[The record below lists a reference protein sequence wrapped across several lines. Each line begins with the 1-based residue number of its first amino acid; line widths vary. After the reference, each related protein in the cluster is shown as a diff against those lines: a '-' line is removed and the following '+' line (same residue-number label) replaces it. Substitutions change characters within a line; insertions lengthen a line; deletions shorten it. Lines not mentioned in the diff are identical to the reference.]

1 MPDASSLLINV
12 DEILSFFDEKP
23 DWADRHSAAIVAMLF
38 EDLAAATLQH
48 CLIKNGATA
57 VNIRPEP
64 VTTGRKK
71 GPRLDRWIEAD
82 LRDGTRPI
90 FQAEMKSISS
100 HAFGHNTIAL
110 DATDAEFHQHEQENW
125 DRQWDPARHT
135 LIHQRVA
142 KVLIPMKRP
151 PVTEHRTLLPLLICW
166 NPMKPMDPTQRT
178 DQVTGGHLFS
188 VPCVTYQ
195 FTFPKPHSWKINPK
209 FTDLWVF
216 SVSSYLRSIRHDIT
230 GPLELTMPN
239 AAQKMRALQRVAQV
253 PSEPN

>member
-64 VTTGRKK
+64 VTTGQKR
-71 GPRLDRWIEAD
+71 GPWLDRWIEAD
-82 LRDGTRPI
+82 LCDGTKAI
-90 FQAEMKSISS
+90 FQTEMKSIS
-100 HAFGHNTIAL
+100 AQALGHKTIAL
-110 DATDAEFHQHEQENW
+110 DATSAVFEQHEQENW
-125 DRQWDPARHT
+125 DRQWDPDKYT
-135 LIHQRVA
+135 LIHQRIA
-142 KVLIPMKRP
+142 KVLIPMRRP
-151 PVTEHRTLLPLLICW
+151 PGTEHRTLLPLLICW
-166 NPMKPMDPTQRT
+166 NPMKPVECAQRK
-178 DQVTGGHLFS
+178 DQVDGGHLFS
-188 VPCVTYQ
+188 VTGVTYQ

-216 SVSSYLRSIRHDIT
+216 SVSSYLRSIRHEIA

-239 AAQKMRALQRVAQV
+239 AAQKMRALQRVTQI